1 MESKNILL
9 STLPQFIHIVFKFR
23 NDATRRPTFWSQDP
37 SPLATPFIGAPDLG
51 VFLIGFLSF
60 WLRLSAKW
68 IGSHSFSSGTD
79 NRLWLKP
86 R

>member
-9 STLPQFIHIVFKFR
+9 STLPQFKHIVFKFR
-23 NDATRRPTFWSQDP
+23 NDVTRRPTFWSQDP

-60 WLRLSAKW
+60 WLRLSATW
-68 IGSHSFSSGTD
+68 IGSRSFSSGTD
-79 NRLWLKP
+79 NRLWGP
-86 R
+86 S